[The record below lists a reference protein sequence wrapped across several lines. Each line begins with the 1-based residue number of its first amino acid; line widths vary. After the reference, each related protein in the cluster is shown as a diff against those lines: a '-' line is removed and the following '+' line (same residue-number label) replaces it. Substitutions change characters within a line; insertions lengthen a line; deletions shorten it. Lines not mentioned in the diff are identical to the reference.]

1 MSLVLGVLKS
11 AKEEY
16 FQVTYCGICY
26 ERTHSGLDHQPQQLQ
41 TTNTPL
47 SASSSL
53 SLSRRTQVPQKKL
66 QLASVL
72 CIETSHYV
80 AFARAQCANKWVF
93 FDSMAD
99 RVGLSDGYNVPQ
111 VGYSFVLVWQ
121 GVIDCDAHSLKKR
134 NICLIMYLPYGLFYY
149 I

>member
-1 MSLVLGVLKS
+1 M
-11 AKEEY
+11 
-16 FQVTYCGICY
+16 CY
-26 ERTHSGLDHQPQQLQ
+26 EQTHSGLDHQPQQLSINNSPFSTQ
-41 TTNTPL
+41 P
-47 SASSSL
+47 SL

-80 AFARAQCANKWVF
+80 AFVRTLHASKWVF

-111 VGYSFVLVWQ
+111 VRLFFPFRY
-121 GVIDCDAHSLKKR
+121 VIEAEILSSSTIR
-134 NICLIMYLPYGLFYY
+134 GGIVST
-149 I
+149 